1 MSAKSTIHQ
10 VRLNEW
16 AIRISEQK
24 ASGLSVPDWCEQN
37 NLTVHQYFYWKRQL
51 KTQAVKQMLPDIVPI
66 SLETV
71 PLEPLSRES
80 TNLAPMTQVQNTTL
94 ASCTTC
100 SCARVLINGISIE
113 LDSSAS
119 EEFIRTLIKAVR
131 YA

>member
-1 MSAKSTIHQ
+1 MSTKSTIHQ
-10 VRLNEW
+10 ARLNEW
-16 AIRISEQK
+16 VIRLSDQK
-24 ASGLSVPDWCEQN
+24 ASGLSVADWCERN
-37 NLTVHQYFYWKRQL
+37 NFSVYQYFYWKRQL

-66 SLETV
+66 SLE
-71 PLEPLSRES
+71 PIPYEPLSHES